1 MLGAQSS
8 PPRPA
13 RRRGRGGSCR
23 TPVAM
28 ASKKI
33 GLRPAEIKLGSTIDY
48 KEWLA
53 DNGPEQGGPRA
64 TCPAPHPS
72 QAGVTPS
79 AQYIHS
85 SLVSV

>member
-1 MLGAQSS
+1 
-8 PPRPA
+8 
-13 RRRGRGGSCR
+13 
-23 TPVAM
+23 M

-64 TCPAPHPS
+64 TCPAYHPS
-72 QAGVTPS
+72 QADVTPS
-79 AQYIHS
+79 AQYLHS
-85 SLVSV
+85 SLVSVWTAPRPRLMCVGGGRAPV